1 MRELNPIFFITD
13 LAVLA
18 LCGAFAVVLPAL
30 TRKSYLFGVK
40 IPMEERGSPE
50 ARRIIRRYAAACLL
64 GFAAVLALHAAQYLL
79 APGRTLVSMLY
90 FPLLFAAA
98 QMLAFIP
105 AWKAALRLKR
115 ERGWQVSGAAFAET
129 ASSSARVSLRALPWG
144 WYAASL
150 AVIAASIVAALA
162 QYPSLPAVVPTHFG
176 INMEPDAWSPKSLGL
191 VLAVPLVNLGTLPL
205 MFATGVA
212 VVRAKLQIDPQR
224 PALSFAQHR
233 VYRRLM
239 GHALGF
245 LTLALA
251 VMMALV
257 GLPIVFPGFKAPF
270 WLLLLL
276 ALLPIAALIA
286 VVVYAGQGGCKLKPK
301 LAEEG
306 EPAPAGKSSVPGRG
320 DDRHWALGMFY
331 HNREDP
337 AILVEDRFGSNL
349 GFNYAR
355 LPVKIGTAAFLL
367 AFAAGYAWL
376 TVLLWNVG

>member
-1 MRELNPIFFITD
+1 MQELNPVLFLTD

-18 LCGAFAVVLPAL
+18 LCGALAAILPAL

-40 IPMEERGSPE
+40 IPMEERGSPA
-50 ARRIIRRYAAACLL
+50 ARHIIRRYVAACLL
-64 GFAAVLALHAAQYLL
+64 AFAAVLALHAAQYLL
-79 APGRTLVSMLY
+79 APGKTAVSMLY
-90 FPLLFAAA
+90 FPLLFGAA
-98 QMLAFIP
+98 QLLAFLP

-129 ASSSARVSLRALPWG
+129 SSSSARGNLRALPWG

-150 AVIAASIVAALA
+150 AVVAACAAATLVK
-162 QYPSLPAVVPTHFG
+162 YPSLPEVIPTHFD
-176 INMEPDAWSPKSLGL
+176 INMEPDAWSPKSLGT
-191 VLAVPLVNLGTLPL
+191 VLAVPLVNLGTLLL
-205 MFATGVA
+205 MFVTGIA
-212 VVRAKLQIDPQR
+212 IVRAKLQIDPQR

-233 VYRRLM
+233 IYRRLM

-245 LTLALA
+245 LTLAITA
-251 VMMALV
+251 MMALA
-257 GLPIVFPGFKAPF
+257 GLPMVFPEFKAPF
-270 WLLLLL
+270 WLTLLLT
-276 ALLPIAALIA
+276 LLPVAALIA

-301 LAEEG
+301 VTEEG
-306 EPAPAGKSSVPGRG
+306 GPAPAGKNGVPGRG
-320 DDRHWALGMFY
+320 DDQSWALGMFY

-337 AILVEDRFGSNL
+337 AVLVEDRFGSNL

-355 LPVKIGTAAFLL
+355 LPVKIGVAAFLL